1 MKWFV
6 PVESKLVVVSLK
18 NPCSSV
24 VVIES
29 FLCFSAAPLEN
40 FNAHCPVLVGPPSGR
55 TSNMKLYPKPFLLV
69 TILILRPLLAIGAEG
84 DAFTNTIAHSTL
96 PQGPGL
102 AAGFKADSGIYT
114 HSAVIFADDFE
125 SGELGAR
132 WDEHSPAKEK
142 ALSFAPAMDEIPNN
156 DSHGTDDFHVVPS
169 IPCGRRCL
177 RVEARLG
184 ENQGGGLTKWFQP
197 AERVFVRF
205 YVRFD
210 PACDYVHHFVTVR
223 ANKGLRGGD
232 KWSGFGG
239 AGERPVGDERFST
252 ALEPWGN
259 WARWPA
265 PGKWNFY
272 SYWHQMQVSPDGK
285 YWGNSFLPEPQAVIL
300 KDRWIC
306 AEFMLKHNTPGQSD
320 GEQAFW
326 IDGRLLGH
334 WRGINWRKTEFLK
347 ANALTLES
355 YVTDRWT
362 KNTTNVVYFDNVVI
376 AREYIGPA
384 PRS

>member
-1 MKWFV
+1 MSLSRRTIP
-6 PVESKLVVVSLK
+6 PV
-18 NPCSSV
+18 
-24 VVIES
+24 
-29 FLCFSAAPLEN
+29 
-40 FNAHCPVLVGPPSGR
+40 VLVAQFI
-55 TSNMKLYPKPFLLV
+55 MAV
-69 TILILRPLLAIGAEG
+69 
-84 DAFTNTIAHSTL
+84 FTNAADLTFTNIATRSTL

-102 AAGFKADSGIYT
+102 AAQFRADSGIAA
-114 HSAVIFADDFE
+114 HHAVIFADDFE
-125 SGELGAR
+125 TGPLGAR
-132 WDEHSPAKEK
+132 WDEQSPVKAKM
-142 ALSFAPAMDEIPNN
+142 LSFGVAGEK
-156 DSHGTDDFHVVPS
+156 V
-169 IPCGRRCL
+169 CGSRCL
-177 RVEARLG
+177 KVEARLG
-184 ENQGGGLTKWFQP
+184 ENQGGGLTKWFEP
-197 AERVFVRF
+197 ADTVFVRF

-210 PACDYVHHFVTVR
+210 PGCDYVHHFVTLR

-239 AGERPVGDERFST
+239 AGLQPAGDERFST

-272 SYWHQMQVSPDGK
+272 SYWHEMRVSADGK
-285 YWGNSFLPEPQAVIL
+285 YWGNSFLPEPQEVIP
-300 KDRWIC
+300 KNRWIC
-306 AEFMLKHNTPGQSD
+306 AEFMLKHNSPGQPD

-334 WRGINWRKTEFLK
+334 WSGISWRKSDSLK

-362 KNTTNVVYFDNVVI
+362 KNATNIVYFDNVVI

-384 PRS
+384 GTGQ